1 MRWGLIAIAV
11 SVVLSGCQS
20 LSTSEPISST
30 PEVIKAPEPVSSTIN
45 PTAVVETQPKP
56 IEIVPITNT
65 WARIQQG
72 LQIPDVENDEVR
84 VQRDWYVRNQDYM
97 NRVADRAD
105 LYLFHI
111 VESLEAKGLP
121 LDLALLPIVES
132 AYQPYAYSRSR
143 AAGIWQFIPSTG
155 RLYDLEINWWQDGRR
170 DIVRSTEAAMRYL
183 ERLNKMFDGD
193 WLLALAAYNGGEGTI
208 MRAMEKNRK
217 KGLPTDFWSLNLK
230 TETSAYVPKMVAL
243 SQLMRNP
250 EKYNF
255 TWKPVSN
262 EAKFARVAV
271 GSQIDLK
278 LAAELADVSP
288 ELLYQLNPHF
298 VRWATDPD
306 GPHDL
311 LVPIDRAEKFHHAL
325 QSLPIE
331 KRVQW
336 GVYTVRNG
344 DTLGAIAKK
353 HYTSVSQIQSTNQIK
368 GNTIRIGQTLLIPRL
383 GGKANKDVLY
393 ADHQAV
399 KTRPSSDGIHT
410 VRDGEN
416 LWAIARANGMSV
428 TQLRQLNQLA
438 ENALIKPGQQLKTQA
453 TAKTPSTKQ
462 ASTANVAKSPDV
474 FANNNPHLSV
484 KKIQYTVRSGDSL
497 ARIASK
503 FSVSVRDLSK
513 WNSWN
518 KNRVLKPGQ
527 KLTVYV
533 DQAQLSGG

>member
-1 MRWGLIAIAV
+1 MRWGLIAVAV
-11 SVVLSGCQS
+11 SIVLSGCQS
-20 LSTSEPISST
+20 LTT
-30 PEVIKAPEPVSSTIN
+30 TEPVTPLPAVAEEPSPM
-45 PTAVVETQPKP
+45 PTVANTPPSVEAQPAP
-56 IEIVPITNT
+56 VAITPITNT

-72 LQIPDVENDEVR
+72 LELPDVENDEVR
-84 VQRDWYVRNQDYM
+84 VQREWYVRNQEYM
-97 NRVADRAD
+97 NRVTDRAD

-111 VESLEAKGLP
+111 VESLEAKDLP

-170 DIVRSTEAAMRYL
+170 DVVRSTEAAMRYL

-230 TETSAYVPKMVAL
+230 TETSAYVPKMIAL

-255 TWKPVSN
+255 SWKPVSN

-298 VRWATDPD
+298 VRWATDPE

-311 LVPIDRAEKFHHAL
+311 LVPIDRAEAFHHAL

-336 GVYTVRNG
+336 GVYTVRGG

-353 HYTSVSQIQSTNQIK
+353 HSTSVSQIQSTNQIK
-368 GNTIRIGQTLLIPRL
+368 GNNIRIGQTLLIPQQ

-393 ADHQAV
+393 ADRKSA
-399 KTRPSSDGIHT
+399 KTRSAVDGVHT

-428 TQLRQLNQLA
+428 AQLRKLNQLP

-453 TAKTPSTKQ
+453 TAKQSSAKPATATK
-462 ASTANVAKSPDV
+462 TTDV
-474 FANNNPHLSV
+474 FASNNPHLSI

-503 FSVSVRDLSK
+503 FSVSVSELSK
-513 WNSWN
+513 WNRWD

-527 KLTVYV
+527 KLTVFV